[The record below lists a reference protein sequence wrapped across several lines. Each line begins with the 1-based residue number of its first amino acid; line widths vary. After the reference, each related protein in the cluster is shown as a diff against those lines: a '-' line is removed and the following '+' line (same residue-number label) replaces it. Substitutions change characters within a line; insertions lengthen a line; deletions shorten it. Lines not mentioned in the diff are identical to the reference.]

1 MRSFRWN
8 KQGQFVVVAALI
20 IAAFTLFLVLSI
32 SKINLN
38 TQDLSY
44 EPVQELVL
52 GLASDF
58 DRCLTYALSLATH
71 EYNETGSMEEAIA
84 AGNIFITKWINSTL
98 SSYSNLGLEIVLNAS
113 ETGATDIEWGIDWNS
128 SSGISYVYTSFNLNI
143 NAYGFRGWTSY
154 STKTVWLN
162 ILEWNAST
170 NTIEFQ
176 IMQSKEEG
184 FEPIPSLTPEDVQVK
199 VCTLQGQNMIVGIG
213 NLTYLGYGR
222 YRLTFGADSE
232 EVVGVTLTA
241 VTPEDNIVVSVR
253 TGGEWSSIYLSS
265 AGQGLGQEQLVPASQ
280 FQGRNG
286 FVTTPVSHGQEVVD
300 VYSVQ
305 TDRNITIPPQIQ
317 MKLFFEPSTNSSG
330 NINITVALGFQFEN
344 ETYWIGNDT
353 KQIVAGLHPY
363 KFTINATSGEY
374 PEEYGERV
382 VPEGSI
388 FILRIVAISEEG
400 FGSIKLHYGPK
411 YLSRIK
417 LS

>member
-44 EPVQELVL
+44 KPVQELVL

-71 EYNETGSMEEAIA
+71 EYNETGSMEEAITT
-84 AGNIFITKWINSTL
+84 GNIFITKWINSTL

-199 VCTLQGQNMIVGIG
+199 VYTLQRQNMIVGIG

-241 VTPEDNIVVSVR
+241 VTPEDNIVVSAR

-280 FQGRNG
+280 LQGRNG

-382 VPEGSI
+382 IPEGSV
-388 FILRIVAISEEG
+388 FILRIVAISEGG